1 MYKNLVGL
9 ATAVLAIGAAAV
21 QPAVAPASSS
31 QVREP
36 EALAHAREIRAEID
50 ARYRR
55 PHGPRLAVTEASSTG
70 VVDSFTLFGSPLEV
84 PRVVPAENGIYYA
97 ICPVRAT
104 CPYPGRAAR
113 PATAFLPRRL
123 ALELALRTFL
133 ETSAT
138 VVVVSLPTPR
148 FVLLIVERDELLADV
163 DAPALR
169 DALSGD
175 PATAPEP
182 PLRPVVDQLT
192 LQHLFLAWALAPVS
206 DTRETLVASC
216 LFP

>member
-36 EALAHAREIRAEID
+36 EALAHAREVRAEID

-70 VVDSFTLFGSPLEV
+70 VVDSFTLFGSPLEE

-104 CPYPGRAAR
+104 CPYPGRSAR
-113 PATAFLPRRL
+113 PATAFLPRRE
-123 ALELALRTFL
+123 ALELAVRTFL

-148 FVLLIVERDELLADV
+148 FVLLILERDELMADV

-169 DALSGD
+169 DALAGD
-175 PATAPEP
+175 PAVAPDPTVRQAVE
-182 PLRPVVDQLT
+182 QLT
-192 LQHLFLAWALAPVS
+192 RPRLFLAWALVPIS
-206 DTRETLVASC
+206 DSRETLVASC

>member
-1 MYKNLVGL
+1 MFKILVAL
-9 ATAVLAIGAAAV
+9 ATAGLAVGAAAAL
-21 QPAVAPASSS
+21 PAPVSADLSPA
-31 QVREP
+31 QRES
-36 EALAHAREIRAEID
+36 LAHAREIRAEID
-50 ARYRR
+50 ARYRK

-70 VVDSFTLFGSPLEV
+70 VVDSFTLFGSPLEE
-84 PRVVPAENGIYYA
+84 PRLVPAENGIYYA
-97 ICPVRAT
+97 TCPVRAT

-133 ETSAT
+133 ETSAP

-148 FVLLIVERDELLADV
+148 FILLIVERHELLADV

-175 PATAPEP
+175 PVVAPSRRFDE
-182 PLRPVVDQLT
+182 
-192 LQHLFLAWALAPVS
+192 S
-206 DTRETLVASC
+206 SIS
-216 LFP
+216 

>member
-1 MYKNLVGL
+1 MFKILVAL
-9 ATAVLAIGAAAV
+9 ATAALAVGAAAALPAPV
-21 QPAVAPASSS
+21 SADLSPPQPD
-31 QVREP
+31 
-36 EALAHAREIRAEID
+36 ALAHAREIRAEVD

-55 PHGPRLAVTEASSTG
+55 PHGPKLAVTEASSTG
-70 VVDSFTLFGSPLEV
+70 VVDSFTLFGNALEE
-84 PRVVPAENGIYYA
+84 PRVVPADNGIYYA
-97 ICPVRAT
+97 ICPVGAT
-104 CPYPGRAAR
+104 CPYPGRSAR
-113 PATAFLPRRL
+113 PATAFLPRRE

-148 FVLLIVERDELLADV
+148 FVLLIVERDDLLADV

-175 PATAPEP
+175 PAAATEP
-182 PLRPVVDQLT
+182 ALRRVVDQLT
-192 LQHLFLAWALAPVS
+192 LPHLFLAWALAPVS
-206 DTRETLVASC
+206 GTRETLVASC

>member
-1 MYKNLVGL
+1 LFKILVAL
-9 ATAVLAIGAAAV
+9 ATAALAVGTAAAL
-21 QPAVAPASSS
+21 PAPVSADLSPP
-31 QVREP
+31 QP

-70 VVDSFTLFGSPLEV
+70 VVDSFTLFGSPLEE

-97 ICPVRAT
+97 ICPVGAT
-104 CPYPGRAAR
+104 CPYPGRSAR
-113 PATAFLPRRL
+113 PATAFLPRRE
-123 ALELALRTFL
+123 ALELAVRTFL

-148 FVLLIVERDELLADV
+148 FVLLILERDELMADV
-163 DAPALR
+163 DAPALQ
-169 DALSGD
+169 DGLAGD
-175 PATAPEP
+175 PAVAPDP
-182 PLRPVVDQLT
+182 PLRRLVDQLT
-192 LQHLFLAWALAPVS
+192 LQHLFLAWGLAPVS
-206 DTRETLVASC
+206 DTRETLLASS

>member
-1 MYKNLVGL
+1 LFKILVAL
-9 ATAVLAIGAAAV
+9 ATAALAVGTAAAL
-21 QPAVAPASSS
+21 PAPVSADLSPP
-31 QVREP
+31 QP

-70 VVDSFTLFGSPLEV
+70 VVDSFTLFGSPLEE

-97 ICPVRAT
+97 ICPVGAT
-104 CPYPGRAAR
+104 CPYPGRSAR
-113 PATAFLPRRL
+113 PATAFLPRRE

-138 VVVVSLPTPR
+138 VVVVSLPTTR
-148 FVLLIVERDELLADV
+148 FVLLILERDKLMADV
-163 DAPALR
+163 DTPALR

-175 PATAPEP
+175 PAAADP
-182 PLRPVVDQLT
+182 PLRRVVDQVT
-192 LQHLFLAWALAPVS
+192 LHQLFLAWALAPVS
-206 DTRETLVASC
+206 GTRETLVASC

>member
-1 MYKNLVGL
+1 MFKILVAL
-9 ATAVLAIGAAAV
+9 ATAALAVGAAAV
-21 QPAVAPASSS
+21 LPAPVSADLSPA
-31 QVREP
+31 QQETLV
-36 EALAHAREIRAEID
+36 HAREIRAEVD
-50 ARYRR
+50 ARYRG
-55 PHGPRLAVTEASSTG
+55 PHGPKLAVTEASTTG
-70 VVDSFTLFGSPLEV
+70 VVDSFTLFGSPLQE

-97 ICPVRAT
+97 ICPVRAS

-148 FVLLIVERDELLADV
+148 FVLLILERDELMADV

-175 PATAPEP
+175 PAAALDTT
-182 PLRPVVDQLT
+182 LRGVVDQLT
-192 LQHLFLAWALAPVS
+192 LPHLFLAWALAPVS
-206 DTRETLVASC
+206 DTRETLLASC

>member
-1 MYKNLVGL
+1 MFKILVAL
-9 ATAVLAIGAAAV
+9 ATAALAVGAAAEL
-21 QPAVAPASSS
+21 PAPASADSS
-31 QVREP
+31 PAQP

-70 VVDSFTLFGSPLEV
+70 VVDSFTLFGSPLKE

-148 FVLLIVERDELLADV
+148 FVLLILERDELLADV
-163 DAPALR
+163 NPPGLR

-175 PATAPEP
+175 PAAAPEP
-182 PLRPVVDQLT
+182 ALRRVVDQLT

-206 DTRETLVASC
+206 ETRETLLASC